1 MAVRNIY
8 KVSNFKYQ
16 AIGKPELPQNMID
29 KYKNLT
35 GNLEE
40 QKLELEELEKKEL
53 ERIDKMIK
61 EEDETE
67 LDADKIL
74 DYLLNVVAYLEEDL
88 TSVEKGKRKFAR
100 KSNLRSKELLKKR
113 FADAGFSSEA
123 LSRRYTVSDKDSK
136 SIKRAEYK
144 QSSGKVQSVM
154 SGPVLGVENKGEEQ
168 KEALSLSLPKSTLNY
183 QEGENHQK
191 SSKYDGETV
200 QKQSS
205 HKLVRDY
212 DIDAIDHRKLK
223 IDDLE
228 EETAELIL
236 KALDDVKDMKD
247 KMETQRSI
255 IEESVRNQEIFKMQM
270 QKYVENVQ
278 KDLEDVLVK
287 RNRDKANI
295 NLKHNTIDA
304 RIDKIFSNM
313 KEFQEIS
320 DNLSQVVNYLVENAQ
335 INYAMELQDE
345 IDREKLALMGYKEE
359 SDRLSKEVRKA
370 KSPVE
375 DNSNPYVTL
384 DKQWLTWSGQSSVV
398 LKAFKIA
405 CLTYKPS
412 PVNFPFKLDKTYS
425 RLELI
430 NLKGKM
436 LKFIEKVPLTK
447 EMRGGNDPESE
458 RIKIFNQYISTSIS
472 KFSNQDGSS
481 INLLHTRLPKITIR
495 NESLLGVDS
504 SLPLSPTEIKKRNIS
519 VLNEYKETKSRNI
532 NSVSMK
538 SKNKESNDGTES
550 FLESHTVK
558 MSQFKRGSQTS
569 R

>member
-1 MAVRNIY
+1 
-8 KVSNFKYQ
+8 
-16 AIGKPELPQNMID
+16 MID

-88 TSVEKGKRKFAR
+88 TSVEKGKRKFSR

-113 FADAGFSSEA
+113 FADAGLSSEA

-384 DKQWLTWSGQSSVV
+384 DKQ
-398 LKAFKIA
+398 
-405 CLTYKPS
+405 
-412 PVNFPFKLDKTYS
+412 
-425 RLELI
+425 
-430 NLKGKM
+430 
-436 LKFIEKVPLTK
+436 
-447 EMRGGNDPESE
+447 
-458 RIKIFNQYISTSIS
+458 
-472 KFSNQDGSS
+472 
-481 INLLHTRLPKITIR
+481 
-495 NESLLGVDS
+495 
-504 SLPLSPTEIKKRNIS
+504 
-519 VLNEYKETKSRNI
+519 
-532 NSVSMK
+532 
-538 SKNKESNDGTES
+538 
-550 FLESHTVK
+550 
-558 MSQFKRGSQTS
+558 
-569 R
+569 